1 MKDIIL
7 HCILLYSR
15 GMRLSLPYYSYIE
28 VFVRNVVLVGSLYL
42 IFSTIGVFVRNVVV
56 YLIVELLRF
65 T

>member
-1 MKDIIL
+1 M
-7 HCILLYSR
+7 
-15 GMRLSLPYYSYIE
+15 SLPYYSYIE